1 MFKGFT
7 KDLAGTAD
15 ICSAVTDFSKL
26 HAQTYL
32 VPDGDEQ
39 ILFGFESGKEE
50 FAFTNQAL
58 ITVSG
63 ENATTTRKLIER
75 FEYRDFAVTNVQFE
89 TTGRVDRDCEIKFTL
104 GGEKRVS
111 IDTAK
116 KEEDAVKKYYK
127 DGLQSA
133 SQSLRLGKLEP
144 TDGED
149 GLVGH
154 ASQTL
159 GWLTQDYERLNSRC
173 YKSVIVNALADH
185 ENSTIQVSSDNAGF
199 FILLDYF
206 EITSNLAE
214 QFLINGSSCSYE
226 PHISVTPFARIYEV
240 PPNSPAAPSHIQKT
254 RKYFTSSPSPDTSIR
269 HLKTRWILYE
279 SQLTYQLTK
288 CLAQVIMATLSQQ
301 FSLATHHFH
310 SLRSPEAHNV
320 ICTSSST
327 LMEAALHQ
335 WLFRRE
341 CLENCIPVSSDEFST
356 IDACIPSSETI
367 VFALSSKKEDFVVTD
382 HAVWRICHVSRLSPF
397 AILRRRDEVPR
408 RCCFKRFAF
417 KDHRIT
423 EVSYR
428 VCGQIDV
435 TLHITIDS
443 VRSIKVGVIGS
454 EEAEA
459 RAYFRVLQRRRE
471 GVRANKTYGK
481 PTTCAEKEDF
491 DTYYWAVDVLHSR

>member
-39 ILFGFESGKEE
+39 TLFAFESGKEE

-58 ITVSG
+58 ITVSD

-104 GGEKRVS
+104 GGEKHVS
-111 IDTAK
+111 IDIAK

-144 TDGED
+144 TDGEG

-154 ASQTL
+154 TSQTL
-159 GWLTQDYERLNSRC
+159 SWLTQDYERLNPRC
-173 YKSVIVNALADH
+173 YKSVIVDALAGRASKEWYISHKEWHSPLLLFDH
-185 ENSTIQVSSDNAGF
+185 
-199 FILLDYF
+199 
-206 EITSNLAE
+206 
-214 QFLINGSSCSYE
+214 
-226 PHISVTPFARIYEV
+226 
-240 PPNSPAAPSHIQKT
+240 
-254 RKYFTSSPSPDTSIR
+254 
-269 HLKTRWILYE
+269 
-279 SQLTYQLTK
+279 
-288 CLAQVIMATLSQQ
+288 LSQR
-301 FSLATHHFH
+301 FSLAAHHFH
-310 SLRSPEAHNV
+310 SPRSPEAHNV
-320 ICTSSST
+320 IRTSSST

-356 IDACIPSSETI
+356 IDACIPSSETT
-367 VFALSSKKEDFVVTD
+367 VFALSSKKEGFVVTD
-382 HAVWRICHVSRLSPF
+382 HAVWRICRVSRLSPF
-397 AILRRRDEVPR
+397 AILRRRDEAPR
-408 RCCFKRFAF
+408 RCYFKRFAF

-435 TLHITIDS
+435 MLHITIDS
-443 VRSIKVGVIGS
+443 VHSIKVGVIGS

-481 PTTCAEKEDF
+481 PATCAEKEDF
-491 DTYYWAVDVLHSR
+491 AIYCWAVDVLHSRRD